1 MGVALTWCFVAASTA
16 SAAVDMSVV
25 NKGPEA
31 RVTTGETVT

>member
-1 MGVALTWCFVAASTA
+1 MGVALTWCSVAAST
-16 SAAVDMSVV
+16 SAAVDISVV